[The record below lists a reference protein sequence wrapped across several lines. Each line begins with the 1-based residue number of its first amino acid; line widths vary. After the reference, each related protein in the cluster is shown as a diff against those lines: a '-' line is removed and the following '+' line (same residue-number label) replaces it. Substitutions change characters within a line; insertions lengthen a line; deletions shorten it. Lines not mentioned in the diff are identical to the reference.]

1 MKNKNIA
8 VNKINPFL
16 NAAGF
21 IIVVAGIM
29 YSSAL
34 VNPLLLAIF
43 ISIICAQ
50 PLAWLERRKVSHGLA
65 IAIVLFGALLFFFGL
80 GQLIAESVYQ
90 FSNDIPK
97 YSARIEEISASAIS
111 GLQKLGFDTSTWK
124 LNSIFNTGKIMGFIA
139 GIASGFGSV
148 MGNIFLIV
156 FIIIF
161 LLMELNSF
169 AVKTIAIV
177 DDPAK
182 SLQYLTKIGNS
193 IRHYLG
199 IKTLVSLLTGLLIW
213 ILLLII
219 GVDYAIMWGIIAFLF
234 NFIPNIG
241 SIIAGIPAVIFSLVQ
256 LGFGGAIW
264 TSIAYVSVN
273 MIVGSIIE
281 PKVMG
286 KGMGLSALVVFL
298 SLIFWGFIL
307 GTVGMFLSVPLTM
320 TVKIILEQ
328 SEKTKWIAILLG
340 TQQEAQVV
348 IERNKYKR
356 AFEEN
361 MEKNMELE

>member
-1 MKNKNIA
+1 MKDDNIRFGK
-8 VNKINPFL
+8 VSPFL
-16 NAAGF
+16 NLAGF
-21 IIVVAGIM
+21 IIVVAGLM

-34 VNPLLLAIF
+34 INPLLLAIF

-50 PLAWLERRKVSHGLA
+50 PLAWLERKNVSHGLA
-65 IAIVLFGALLFFFGL
+65 ITIVLTGALVIIFLL
-80 GQLIAESVYQ
+80 GQLITESVYQ

-97 YSARIEEISASAIS
+97 YTDRINEISKSFIS
-111 GLQKLGFDTSTWK
+111 FLNRLGFNDSSWHLSSLIDTK
-124 LNSIFNTGKIMGFIA
+124 KILTLTA
-139 GIASGFGSV
+139 GIASGFGSIL
-148 MGNIFLIV
+148 GNIFLIV

-161 LLMELNSF
+161 LLLELNSF

-177 DDPAK
+177 NDPAK
-182 SLQYLTKIGNS
+182 SLQYLTKIGHS

-199 IKTLVSLLTGLLIW
+199 IKTLVSLLTGILIW

-219 GVDYAIMWGIIAFLF
+219 GVDYAILWGIIAFML

-241 SIIAGIPAVIFSLVQ
+241 SIIAGIPAIIFALVQ
-256 LGFGGAIW
+256 LGYGGAIW
-264 TSIAYVSVN
+264 TAITYVSVN
-273 MIVGSIIE
+273 MVIGSVVE

-286 KGMGLSALVVFL
+286 KGMGLSTLVVFL

-328 SEKTKWIAILLG
+328 KERTKWIAILLG

-356 AFEEN
+356 NFEE
-361 MEKNMELE
+361 ETEL